1 MPRPPERGVSFRD
14 ETLPRC
20 AAPDCDEPLSENRT
34 GRPARYCS
42 PTCRAR
48 AHRERHRIEPVTVE
62 VDIGSASSRGRR
74 PEEAFLVRLC
84 RGERS
89 LVVTIGLR
97 REAAEHLAERIAEM
111 ISCYAPRQACSVP
124 HSGK

>member
-1 MPRPPERGVSFRD
+1 MPRPPERGVSSRD

-20 AAPDCDEPLSENRT
+20 AAPDCDEPLPENRT

-48 AHRERHRIEPVTVE
+48 AHRERRRLVEPVTVE
-62 VDIGSASSRGRR
+62 VDTGSASSRGRR
-74 PEEAFLVRLC
+74 PERNFLVRLC

-89 LVVTIGLR
+89 VVVTIGLR

-111 ISCYAPRQACSVP
+111 IS
-124 HSGK
+124 